1 MLQFYA
7 NVIAALC
14 SFVLPLWIS
23 RSGIVTLARTQTDS
37 ALLVA
42 SGIALHMMGP
52 NPVAFGLFL
61 GSGWRGGF
69 STIGLVQSSSNRLN
83 GRSIIL
89 IPPSSSDSPSSLN

>member
-61 GSGWRGGF
+61 GSGWSLLNQAVEVAFPQSGSF
-69 STIGLVQSSSNRLN
+69 SLHRT
-83 GRSIIL
+83 
-89 IPPSSSDSPSSLN
+89 D